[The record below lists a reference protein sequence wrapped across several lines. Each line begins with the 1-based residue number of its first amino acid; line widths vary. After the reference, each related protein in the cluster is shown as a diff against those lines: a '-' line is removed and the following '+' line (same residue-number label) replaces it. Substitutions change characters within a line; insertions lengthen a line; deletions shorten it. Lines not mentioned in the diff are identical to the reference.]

1 MSSAGQHGDEQR
13 RAAQFERRQIEVLE
27 TEDEMLRNA
36 QRLGCVLRTWVDDA
50 GWASQRKP
58 RALLVTT
65 HDTLRALRQVH
76 KDVRALV
83 AASLGGGARKIA
95 QVFAPAMCARLEQWH
110 SQYEQCATR
119 LSSLLHARHP
129 RAGGDEELQRVAL
142 DLLLRPTQRLMK
154 YPLFLDELAKH
165 ACDDALCQALTEA
178 AAAARGVAAHV
189 NDAKRLREQHDRVY
203 VLAESI
209 RDVPEGVVIG
219 NPRRRVLMEASNI
232 MQKGREGYRRLFV
245 LNDAVIVCK
254 QGMKKVEFSAGVS
267 EDVRFKD
274 LISLRYLSPQML
286 PSVITPPALLAS
298 LRDEDGF
305 SKVLYMVTLPMKR
318 TRALTLENLSQAD
331 DGGGAIANELISE
344 RYAEGL
350 STKEL
355 AFSFDLRGRCFL
367 GPQILI
373 SRLVGAILEV
383 R

>member
-1 MSSAGQHGDEQR
+1 MSTAGQHGDEKR

-36 QRLGCVLRTWVDDA
+36 QRLGCVLRMWVDDA
-50 GWASQRKP
+50 EWTSHRP
-58 RALLVTT
+58 SRALLVNT

-83 AASLGGGARKIA
+83 AASLGGEARKIA

-110 SQYEQCATR
+110 SQYEESATR
-119 LSSLLHARHP
+119 LSSILHARHP

-142 DLLLRPTQRLMK
+142 DFLLRPTQRLMK

-178 AAAARGVAAHV
+178 TAAARGVAAHV

-209 RDVPEGVVIG
+209 RDVPEGVLIG

-254 QGMKKVEFSAGVS
+254 QGMKKVESSAGAP

-274 LISLRYLSPQML
+274 LISLRYLSPRML

-298 LRDEDGF
+298 LRDEDGS
-305 SKVLYMVTLPMKR
+305 SKVFCMMV
-318 TRALTLENLSQAD
+318 
-331 DGGGAIANELISE
+331 
-344 RYAEGL
+344 
-350 STKEL
+350 
-355 AFSFDLRGRCFL
+355 
-367 GPQILI
+367 
-373 SRLVGAILEV
+373 
-383 R
+383 